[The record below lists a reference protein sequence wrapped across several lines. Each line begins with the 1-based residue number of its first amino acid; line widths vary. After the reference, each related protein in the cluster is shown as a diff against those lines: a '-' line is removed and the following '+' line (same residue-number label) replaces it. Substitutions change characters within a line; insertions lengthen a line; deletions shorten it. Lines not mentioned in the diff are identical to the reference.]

1 MAVLTDYLSRR
12 GEYLV
17 LILTVVL
24 SVTLMLL
31 SSTEKDMV
39 ARAVND
45 SALTPVQVLVSQA
58 TSMKDLRAENDSLRA
73 SLARARLE
81 VSARDE
87 AARENKRLEAMLAF
101 REGAGGELVAS
112 RVIARAAGRPGR
124 ELKIDK
130 GARDGLR
137 RDLAVITAEGLVG
150 KLTAV
155 DPRSAWVR
163 PLLARNCRVSAR
175 IARTRTDAILEWT
188 ESEGLR
194 LSFLPYRAEVVVGDD
209 IVTSGLG
216 GVFPRGIPIG
226 RVSHTDVAP
235 SDGSP
240 RVEVR
245 PAVDFSSI
253 EELFVVTV
261 PADEAVPDPFQAG
274 E

>member
-1 MAVLTDYLSRR
+1 LAVLTDYLSRR

-17 LILTVVL
+17 LILVTVL

-31 SSTEKDMV
+31 SRTEKDTV
-39 ARAVND
+39 ARVLND
-45 SALTPVQVLVSQA
+45 TALTPVQAFVSRA
-58 TSMKDLRAENDSLRA
+58 TRLKDLRAENDSLRA
-73 SLARARLE
+73 SLTRARLE
-81 VSARDE
+81 VAARDE
-87 AARENKRLEAMLAF
+87 AARENVRLEAMLAF
-101 REGAGGELVAS
+101 REQFGGELVAS
-112 RVIARAAGRPGR
+112 RVVARAAARPGR

-137 RDLAVITAEGLVG
+137 RDLAVITADGLVG
-150 KLTAV
+150 KITAV

-194 LSFLPYRAEVVVGDD
+194 LSFLPYRAEVVVGDE

-226 RVSHTDVAP
+226 RVSHTDVAR

-240 RVEVR
+240 RVAVR

-253 EELFVVTV
+253 EEVFVVTV
-261 PADEAVPDPFQAG
+261 PAEERVPDPVGAG